1 MRLLRLSRRS
11 NADMHVEAT
20 GNGPDLVLI
29 HGWAMHG
36 GVFAPLTR
44 LMNEHF
50 RLHVVDLP
58 GHGFSR
64 DDDRKLDP
72 ESFARQLLDTLP
84 RAIWI
89 GWSFGGLVSLHA
101 ALMQPEQ
108 LRGIVQIA
116 TSPCFVSAPD
126 WPNGVALDVFA
137 QFEAGLRQDYR
148 ATIERFLALE
158 ALGSDDAQAELRGLK
173 AQVFARGEPSVAALE
188 CGMRV
193 LETTDL
199 RARIRELAVPNLWI
213 AGRRDRLVPATA
225 MRWAAGQ
232 NPQGN
237 YLEISSGHAP
247 FISHAAEIADAIA
260 TFAGSLAA

>member
-1 MRLLRLSRRS
+1 
-11 NADMHVEAT
+11 MHLETT

-44 LMNEHF
+44 ALRERF

-58 GHGFSR
+58 GHGCSR
-64 DDDRKLDP
+64 DDDSNLDP
-72 ESFARQLLDTLP
+72 ESCAKTLLDALP
-84 RAIWI
+84 RATWL

-101 ALMQPEQ
+101 ALMRPDRV
-108 LRGIVQIA
+108 RGIVQIA

-126 WPNGVALDVFA
+126 WPHGVALDVFA

-158 ALGSDDAQAELRGLK
+158 AIGSDDARAELRDLK
-173 AQVFARGEPSVAALE
+173 TQVFARGEPAVTALE
-188 CGMRV
+188 CGMHV
-193 LETTDL
+193 LEAADL
-199 RARIRELAVPNLWI
+199 RARIRELAAPSLWI
-213 AGRRDRLVPATA
+213 AGRRDRLVPAAA
-225 MRWAAGQ
+225 MRWAARQ
-232 NPQGN
+232 NPQGHCV
-237 YLEISSGHAP
+237 EIFSGHAP
-247 FISHAAEIADAIA
+247 FISHAAEVADAIA